1 MHTLTQSTRWWNEVD
16 LPMMWPHLVANGCMA
31 ALLNVAVFVVL
42 KETGAVTYGIAGQ
55 VKDWLNIFIAIPVFG
70 NVVSSLQLKG
80 YAIAVAMVFY
90 YKHLREAQA
99 KKKGAA
105 AAAASSTISNDEAVR
120 LLEAQQERQKAAHY
134 SPTFDDSNA
143 AGDVPL
149 EKKA

>member
-1 MHTLTQSTRWWNEVD
+1 
-16 LPMMWPHLVANGCMA
+16 MA

-99 KKKGAA
+99 KKKAA

-120 LLEAQQERQKAAHY
+120 LLEEQQERPKAAHY